1 MHSPRLLALGV
12 VAALSLTACTAADPT
27 PPAVAPSGTT
37 SASASQTLLPS
48 GEPSTS
54 PHASPTVEPISDSPP
69 PVALQT
75 VGEGF
80 AAPIGIAPAPGGWLI
95 VNEQEGRAVAFDP
108 VSGETAMTLDISDRV
123 ASGGERGLLGL
134 VLHPDWP
141 SDDRAFVHYSG
152 SDGGTVLSEFRGS
165 QPDGEAPTLD
175 PRLEIVLLTLA
186 QPFGNHNGGQLAFGP
201 DGQLWMALGDG
212 GSGGD
217 PLVSG
222 QDPTTLLGSILRLD
236 VSTRGAYA
244 IPDDNPFADGNG
256 GAPEVYLFG
265 LRNPWRFSFD
275 RATGELWIADV
286 GQGAYEEV
294 NRLDPGDAGAN
305 LGWNT
310 MEGAHCF
317 QVADCSADGL
327 VLPVAEYGRDEG
339 CSVTGGHVYRGP
351 AIDGLRGWYLMAD
364 YCSGRL
370 LGVRSDTDASSVAT
384 PVLVLETGARVSAIG
399 TDDRGE
405 LYLADLE
412 AGRISRIVPGG

>member
-1 MHSPRLLALGV
+1 MRSPRLLILGGL
-12 VAALSLTACTAADPT
+12 AAFILAACAATDPT
-27 PPAVAPSGTT
+27 PSTVTPSVATPPG
-37 SASASQTLLPS
+37 ASQTVTPS
-48 GEPSTS
+48 AGAIPSFD
-54 PHASPTVEPISDSPP
+54 ASPTVEPISDTPP
-69 PVALQT
+69 PLAMQT
-75 VGEGF
+75 VGEDF
-80 AAPIGIAPAPGGWLI
+80 AAPIGLAPAPGGWLI
-95 VNEQEGRAVAFDP
+95 VNEQGGRAVALDP
-108 VSGETAMTLDISDRV
+108 SNGETATTLDISDRT

-141 SDDRAFVHYSG
+141 NDDRAFVHYSG
-152 SDGGTVLSEFRGS
+152 SDGGTVLSEFHGS
-165 QPDGEAPTLD
+165 QADGAPPTLD
-175 PRLEIVLLTLA
+175 PGSEVVLLTQA

-217 PLVSG
+217 PLGSG

-236 VSTRGAYA
+236 VSTAGAYA
-244 IPDDNPFADGNG
+244 IPDDNPFADGRE
-256 GAPEVYLFG
+256 GAREVYLFG

-275 RATGELWIADV
+275 AATGLLWIADV
-286 GQGAYEEV
+286 GQGAHEEV

-317 QVADCSADGL
+317 QARDCSTDGL
-327 VLPVAEYGRDEG
+327 VLPVAEYGRDVG

-370 LGVRSDTDASSVAT
+370 MGVRSDTDASSVAA
-384 PVLVLETGARVSAIG
+384 PLVLLETDARVSAIG
-399 TDDRGE
+399 ADNRGE
-405 LYLADLE
+405 LYVADL
-412 AGRISRIVPGG
+412 ATGRISRIVPGG

>member
-1 MHSPRLLALGV
+1 MDSPRLLVLGGL
-12 VAALSLTACTAADPT
+12 AALTLAACTAADPT
-27 PPAVAPSGTT
+27 PSAVTPPFSESTGASPTVAASNDPD
-37 SASASQTLLPS
+37 ASAD
-48 GEPSTS
+48 
-54 PHASPTVEPISDSPP
+54 ASPTVEPVSDTPP
-69 PVALQT
+69 PLALQT
-75 VGEGF
+75 VGDGF
-80 AAPIGIAPAPGGWLI
+80 AAPIGIAPAPGGWII
-95 VNEQEGRAVAFDP
+95 VNEQAGRAVALAPD
-108 VSGETAMTLDISDRV
+108 SGETATTLDISDRIG
-123 ASGGERGLLGL
+123 SGGERGLLGL

-141 SDDRAFVHYSG
+141 DDDRAFVHYSG

-165 QPDGEAPTLD
+165 QAEGAAPTLD
-175 PRLEIVLLTLA
+175 PGSEVVLLTLA

-217 PLVSG
+217 PLGSG

-236 VSTRGAYA
+236 VSTAGTYA
-244 IPDDNPFADGNG
+244 IPDDNPFADGQG

-275 RATGELWIADV
+275 RATGALWIADV

-317 QVADCSADGL
+317 GASDCSTDGL
-327 VLPVAEYGRDEG
+327 VLPVAEYGRDVG
-339 CSVTGGHVYRGP
+339 CSVTGGHVYRG
-351 AIDGLRGWYLMAD
+351 AEIDGLRGWYLMAD

-370 LGVRSDTDASSVAT
+370 MGVRSDTDASAVAAPT
-384 PVLVLETGARVSAIG
+384 MVLETGARVSAIG

-405 LYLADLE
+405 LYVADLE

>member
-1 MHSPRLLALGV
+1 MHSPRLLVLGV
-12 VAALSLTACTAADPT
+12 VAALSLAACSAADPT
-27 PPAVAPSGTT
+27 PSTDAPSGAA
-37 SASASQTLLPS
+37 SASASPTAPAS
-48 GEPSTS
+48 DEPSTS

-69 PVALQT
+69 PLALQT

-95 VNEQEGRAVAFDP
+95 VNEQEGRAVALYPD
-108 VSGETAMTLDISDRV
+108 SGEMATTLDVRDRV
-123 ASGGERGLLGL
+123 GGGGERGLLGL

-141 SDDRAFVHYSG
+141 SDDRAWVHYSG

-165 QPDGEAPTLD
+165 QADGEAPTLD
-175 PRLEIVLLTLA
+175 PGSEIVLLTLA

-217 PLVSG
+217 PLGSG
-222 QDPTTLLGSILRLD
+222 QDPMTLLGSILRLD
-236 VSTRGAYA
+236 VSTPGAYA
-244 IPDDNPFADGNG
+244 IPEDNPFADGRD

-305 LGWNT
+305 LGWNK

-317 QVADCSADGL
+317 EVADCSTDGL
-327 VLPVAEYGRDEG
+327 VLPVAEYADVG
-339 CSVTGGHVYRGP
+339 CAVTGGHVYRGP
-351 AIDGLRGWYLMAD
+351 AIDGLRGWYVMAD

-370 LGVRSDTDASSVAT
+370 MAVRSDTDASSVVA
-384 PVLVLETGARVSAIG
+384 PLLVLKTGARVSAIG
-399 TDDRGE
+399 TDERGE